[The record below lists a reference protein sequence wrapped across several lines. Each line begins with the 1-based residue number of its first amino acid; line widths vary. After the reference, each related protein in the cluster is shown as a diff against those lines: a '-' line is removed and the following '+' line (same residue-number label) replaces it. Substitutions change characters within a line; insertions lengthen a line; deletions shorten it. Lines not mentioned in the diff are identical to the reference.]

1 MATLLGAGA
10 LAVLAPLAVSW
21 YSAQKSTDSEEWD
34 ASEFVIRGAPVAQRT
49 AESAAEEKPPV
60 MLNQQRQQQQQ
71 QQQQQHRQPSA
82 AVQMTRQQKKHAIV
96 AAAMH
101 NVSATGYGGASVLLN
116 TVKEEESDE
125 DNDKDLMFAG
135 DSNFQPDKRGDS
147 QSSNAMGLNNMH
159 VKVKKDIKIDLPLN
173 KAARIDAEL
182 WLAGGKSLF
191 KEGQKI
197 SVQKIGT
204 ETVTAMATIH
214 WLDEKNNTGYLM
226 LQPGLIWNGA
236 SKWNQLELPTGTQ
249 INVDVNYETPNNS
262 FFDYDATSRGATK
275 TYTRGSTTNTLLE
288 HMKSNAAEAAK
299 DVEGIV
305 SRQSRQ
311 KYQAAME
318 STYGQTGGYTHAPPT
333 MEKADITCRQA
344 SRIVR
349 DGFQTR
355 NGSASW
361 QNQNPAMDSGMDM
374 HTRSSVL
381 TRILN
386 RGGDQSVKAQRLTAD
401 PHAPLKNNTH
411 SHIGRNPARAY
422 APGNTT
428 FNRAAAD
435 VDTAMRVRS
444 NPVHRDTRNEVPGTK
459 HAARPDAFRMR
470 GGIEKHTNVDSAA
483 RVQGDRV
490 QLRRMPN
497 EGGKQ
502 VLFNVTDFQHS
513 DRTLKRRKEL
523 PVQAS
528 QMPRSITTSDMGRR
542 TERGPRMKRPFA
554 GKQKSVVRL
563 RRLNTVPG
571 LMINRLNN
579 DGLVVKTHALQH
591 GSKGQFKRRDE
602 LGDDDEHNNV
612 LPQKGLRA
620 RLAKNAEF
628 ARKNRRPELV
638 DRGEKSVH
646 AAQQSSD
653 EFARRDVARPYQDN
667 KIVHHSAQGTVAT
680 RLARNEAWA
689 SEGVDARSDKFTN
702 LRMDKDGTA
711 TNVENANAFEYEERM
726 PNQQTNLPDN
736 RTTTESSYVA
746 RFRQDNTAEISNS
759 AQARRVAARESD
771 GIMDLELSRPTVK
784 GSERSIDQTH
794 VVGIQAAG
802 NAQLVGMASLGDS
815 ARGATLTRAER
826 HTDASVENTR
836 IVEDVADVQG
846 TLKFVRPTEGR
857 HRIGVPTEETTVR
870 PGGWDSMALNHS
882 LEGRF
887 RNILPRSDP
896 YMEDVPS
903 GPFSQGFMMENET
916 PDINPETKETFSPS
930 VRVPTNIRPP
940 TNGNE
945 SDIRDLR
952 HVFRTRD

>member
-1 MATLLGAGA
+1 MASLLGAGA
-10 LAVLAPLAVSW
+10 LAVLAPFAVSW
-21 YSAQKSTDSEEWD
+21 YSSQKSSDSEEWD
-34 ASEFVIRGAPVAQRT
+34 ASEFVIRGDPIIKHTEEATVV
-49 AESAAEEKPPV
+49 EKPPV
-60 MLNQQRQQQQQ
+60 MLNQQ
-71 QQQQQHRQPSA
+71 QQHQRQRQPSA
-82 AVQMTRQQKKHAIV
+82 AVQMTREQKKHAIV

-101 NVSATGYGGASVLLN
+101 NVSSTGYGGASVLLN
-116 TVKEEESDE
+116 TVKEEEP
-125 DNDKDLMFAG
+125 DNGNVKDLMFAG
-135 DSNFQPDKRGDS
+135 DTNFQPDKRGDS
-147 QSSNAMGLNNMH
+147 QSSNSMGLSNMH
-159 VKVKKDIKIDLPLN
+159 VKVKKAVKIDLPLN
-173 KAARIDAEL
+173 KETRIDAEL

-204 ETVTAMATIH
+204 ETVTAMATVH

-226 LQPGLIWNGA
+226 LQPGLIWNA
-236 SKWNQLELPTGTQ
+236 ASESSKWNQLNLPEGTK
-249 INVDVNYETPNNS
+249 INVDVSYDATDGS

-288 HMKSNAAEAAK
+288 HMQSNAAEAAK

-344 SRIVR
+344 SRIIR

-361 QNQNPAMDSGMDM
+361 KNQNPAMDSGIDM

-386 RGGDQSVKAQRLTAD
+386 RGGDQSVKAQRLSAD
-401 PHAPLKNNTH
+401 PHAPLKNNTR

-497 EGGKQ
+497 EGGKH
-502 VLFNVTDFQHS
+502 VMFNVTDFQQS

-523 PVQAS
+523 PVQVS

-542 TERGPRMKRPFA
+542 TERGSRMKRPFA
-554 GKQKSVVRL
+554 GQQKSVVRL

-591 GSKGQFKRRDE
+591 GSKGQFKRREE
-602 LGDDDEHNNV
+602 LGDDDERNNV
-612 LPQKGLRA
+612 LPQQGLRA

-628 ARKNRRPELV
+628 ARKNRHPNLV
-638 DRGEKSVH
+638 DRGEKSVQ

-689 SEGVDARSDKFTN
+689 SEGANARSDKFTN
-702 LRMDKDGTA
+702 LRMDKEGTA
-711 TNVENANAFEYEERM
+711 TNVENEHAFEYKERM
-726 PNQQTNLPDN
+726 PNQQTNLPEN

-746 RFRQDNTAEISNS
+746 RFRQDNSAEISNS
-759 AQARRVAARESD
+759 AQARRTAARESD

-815 ARGATLTRAER
+815 TRGATLTRAER
-826 HTDASVENTR
+826 HTDASVQNTR

-846 TLKFVRPTEGR
+846 TLKFVKPTEGR
-857 HRIGVPTEETTVR
+857 HKIGVPTEETTVR

-887 RNILPRSDP
+887 RNILPRGDP

-903 GPFSQGFMMENET
+903 GPFSQGFVMENET

-930 VRVPTNIRPP
+930 LRTPSNIRPP

-952 HVFRTRD
+952 HMFRTRD